1 MSDIRNGQWVRL
13 PSYEIGF
20 VVGSSTSGLT
30 VQTTAGKIE
39 TVPAKDLEAIPEPT
53 APEPV
58 PEPPPA
64 RWAMPE
70 VPKQ

>member
-1 MSDIRNGQWVRL
+1 MSDIRTGEWVRL

-39 TVPAKDLEAIPEPT
+39 TVPAKDLETVREPT
-53 APEPV
+53 ANV
-58 PEPPPA
+58 EPPAEPTGV
-64 RWAMPE
+64 RWPI
-70 VPKQ
+70 PNTR

>member
-1 MSDIRNGQWVRL
+1 MSDIRTGDWVRL

-39 TVPAKDLEAIPEPT
+39 TVPAKDLETVPEPT
-53 APEPV
+53 APEPI
-58 PEPPPA
+58 PAEPTGA
-64 RWAMPE
+64 RWPI
-70 VPKQ
+70 PNTR